1 MIKNTRVNR
10 YLTSAIAGLILSA
23 VVILIEV
30 SVKYFCEMNGIYHE
44 STFTLPFLRGE
55 SIFSN
60 IGLVSLFVLYKRGS
74 IILLACVFYAWIERA
89 GSDSTYLFRLVL
101 LFALV
106 FIATYLIPVYLM
118 NTRMDLKV
126 SILATLL
133 IALIGP
139 LISMLIIKSGRSF
152 EVMDERRETEN

>member
-1 MIKNTRVNR
+1 M
-10 YLTSAIAGLILSA
+10 TSAIAGLILTA

-30 SVKYFCEMNGIYHE
+30 CDKYLFELNGIFHE
-44 STFTLPFLRGE
+44 GTFTLPFLTSE
-55 SIFSN
+55 SIIYD
-60 IGLVSLFVLYKRGS
+60 IGMVSLFVLYKRGS
-74 IILLACVFYAWIERA
+74 IILLACVFYAWIERV
-89 GSDSTYLFRLVL
+89 GSDNTYMFRLVL

-139 LISMLIIKSGRSF
+139 LISMLIIKSGRTF